1 MDACMR
7 FCLPSPVPGS
17 CDDMIAYAEG
27 PVGNKLD
34 RPGDLGLCF
43 QEAGTSMMY
52 SVHPAHARPTQA
64 WTNAAAG
71 CWRLPD
77 CNHR

>member
-1 MDACMR
+1 MR

-34 RPGDLGLCF
+34 RPGDLGPCF
-43 QEAGTSMMY
+43 RGRARAWCTLFIPLMLVLPRRGRTLRQVAG
-52 SVHPAHARPTQA
+52 
-64 WTNAAAG
+64 
-71 CWRLPD
+71 D
-77 CNHR
+77 CRTAIIA